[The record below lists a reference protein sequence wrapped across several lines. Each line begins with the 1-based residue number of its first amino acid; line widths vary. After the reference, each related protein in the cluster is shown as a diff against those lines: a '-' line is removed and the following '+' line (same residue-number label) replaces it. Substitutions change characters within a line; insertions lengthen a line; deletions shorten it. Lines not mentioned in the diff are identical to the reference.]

1 MRKRLGRLFAWIVT
15 VALLGYLLSRV
26 SLTEVVR
33 AVKTTPGWTV
43 PVLVA
48 TVLLIYLAD
57 SLAIWRTFAWFLA
70 RLSFGE
76 VLVVRGATYLLA
88 MVNYA
93 VGQGAIVYFVNRSR
107 GVPVARGTGAVL
119 LVMGINVLLLLFLAT
134 LGLFFAPS
142 VPPAITT
149 IVVVA
154 YAGLAVYV
162 ALLIWKPAFLTS
174 RPVFDVLLNAGIK
187 GHLKALAVRIPH
199 LLSLLLYS
207 YLALRAFG
215 VRVPIG
221 DAMLRLPIVYFIAV
235 LPISVQ
241 GLGTTQMAWKLF
253 FAQYA
258 PGPPEVQVA
267 TIFACSLFSQAVGIG
282 VQSLLGLACL
292 KNQMAR
298 SLQPTPT

>member
-1 MRKRLGRLFAWIVT
+1 MRNRIGRILAWVVT
-15 VALLGYLLSRV
+15 IALLGYLVTTISFEKVLA
-26 SLTEVVR
+26 
-33 AVKTTPGWTV
+33 AVKLAAPWTV
-43 PVLVA
+43 PALAAMVVLV
-48 TVLLIYLAD
+48 YLAD
-57 SLAIWRTFAWFLA
+57 SFAIWRTFGWVLA
-70 RLSFGE
+70 RLSFVE

-107 GVPVARGTGAVL
+107 GVPVTRGTGAVL
-119 LVMGINVLLLLFLAT
+119 LVMGVNVLLLLFLT
-134 LGLFFAPS
+134 TFGLIFAPN

-154 YAGLAVYV
+154 YAGLAIYV
-162 ALLIWKPAFLTS
+162 ALLIWKPRFLTT
-174 RPVFDVLLNAGIK
+174 RPVFDVLLNAGVG

-199 LLSLLLYS
+199 LLSLLFYS
-207 YLALRAFG
+207 FLALRAFG
-215 VRVPIG
+215 IRVPVG
-221 DAMLRLPIVYFIAV
+221 QAMLCLPIIYFIAV

-298 SLQPTPT
+298 SLAAEPT